1 MTDGRPLF
9 DPQVIRN
16 LADNLGNN
24 SLASRFL
31 NDYLDLLPRRKT
43 RIINALHAE
52 DPDAAMD
59 AILSLKIASAMV
71 GAHDAEDKCRALQS
85 LIANGQLNTARRE
98 ATALGTSLDTLII
111 DAPHILASLQPHLAG

>member
-1 MTDGRPLF
+1 MTEGRPLF

-52 DPDAAMD
+52 DPDTAMD

-85 LIANGQLNTARRE
+85 LVANGQLNTARRE

-111 DAPHILASLQPHLAG
+111 DAPHILASLHPYLAG